1 MLFAFVQY
9 RRNSEDRGIGLESN
23 NEDNKAKEDYLKE
36 IDDDENNNT
45 ASFTNA
51 AARENILSLMD
62 NFIEQ
67 ITTIRKTLLGVSVS
81 ALLLAPLAI
90 GLSAYLTL
98 HPSFFA
104 ILEIENEFGL
114 VLSILLGA
122 VLIISSIW
130 LVSGIRQYKSISS
143 WSKRYNDYKR
153 EREDMD
159 KKIASQ
165 YGLTMTDIN
174 NNSTL

>member
-1 MLFAFVQY
+1 MD
-9 RRNSEDRGIGLESN
+9 RNEN
-23 NEDNKAKEDYLKE
+23 NRAKEEDYFEE
-36 IDDDENNNT
+36 IDNNNNIT
-45 ASFTNA
+45 PSPTNA

-62 NFIEQ
+62 SFIEQ
-67 ITTIRKTLLGVSVS
+67 ITSIRKILLGVSIS

-90 GLSAYLTL
+90 GLSAYLIL

-143 WSKRYNDYKR
+143 WSKRYNEYER
-153 EREDMD
+153 EKEDMD
-159 KKIASQ
+159 RKIASQ

-174 NNSTL
+174 SKSAP